1 MSSKKL
7 ENLKMRLADMII
19 HMPSFELMLPGDFR
33 EVYRK
38 CGKKNC
44 WCFTSEKGHPFIRV
58 VWSDKGKIKTK
69 AIPKQDFKWIKMVTD
84 NYSIFRKERGKIFKL
99 VRKFANELNKLE
111 AKAIN
116 TARKKRNY
124 L

>member
-7 ENLKMRLADMII
+7 NILKLKIEKSI
-19 HMPSFELMLPGDFR
+19 KQMPFFELMFPGDFR

-44 WCFTSEKGHPFIRV
+44 WCFKSQKGHPFRRIT
-58 VWSDKGKIKTK
+58 WSEKGKAKTK
-69 AIPKQDFKWIKMVTD
+69 AIPKNDIDWIKMVTG
-84 NYSIFRKERGKIFKL
+84 NYGRFRKERGRIFKL
-99 VRKFANELNKLE
+99 VKKFGNELNNIE
-111 AKAIN
+111 TRVIN
-116 TARKKRNY
+116 KTRKQRNY